1 MEDTLKELKSKMKTL
16 QFRMNKTTDIV
27 SKRDKEAMERQRL
40 SVATTS
46 TAVNN
51 LKERIE
57 DRMPTDGKT
66 GEEVQVWSNEVEG
79 LLAEADNCTR
89 QLSKEL
95 KNLELA
101 AQETAMMQEQQRK
114 LQFEKELTE
123 QRLHQEQEA
132 AIERKKLDMEYHEKT
147 KDVQQASSTNVSAKM
162 PKLVITKF
170 NGTPKDWIRFWGQFR
185 AQIEESSVDPVTK
198 FSYLKELVEMKV
210 RKSIDGLPFT
220 MEGYERAKEILEKK
234 YGDTSE
240 VVNAYVKGILELPAI
255 TERDDHQSRR
265 PKQSGISSGSCAHQ
279 RLQISSLT
287 G

>member
-1 MEDTLKELKSKMKTL
+1 
-16 QFRMNKTTDIV
+16 
-27 SKRDKEAMERQRL
+27 
-40 SVATTS
+40 
-46 TAVNN
+46 
-51 LKERIE
+51 
-57 DRMPTDGKT
+57 
-66 GEEVQVWSNEVEG
+66 
-79 LLAEADNCTR
+79 
-89 QLSKEL
+89 
-95 KNLELA
+95 
-101 AQETAMMQEQQRK
+101 
-114 LQFEKELTE
+114 
-123 QRLHQEQEA
+123 
-132 AIERKKLDMEYHEKT
+132 
-147 KDVQQASSTNVSAKM
+147 M

-170 NGTPKDWIRFWGQFR
+170 NGTLKDWIRFWGKFR

-220 MEGYERAKEILEKK
+220 KEGYERAKEILEKK

-255 TERDDHQSRR
+255 TERDDRQSRR